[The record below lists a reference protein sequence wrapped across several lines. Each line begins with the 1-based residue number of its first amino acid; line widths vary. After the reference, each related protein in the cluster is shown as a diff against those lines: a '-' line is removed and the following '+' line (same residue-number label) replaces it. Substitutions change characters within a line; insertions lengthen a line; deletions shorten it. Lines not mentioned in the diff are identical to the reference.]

1 MNSKKDIVW
10 FGMKLTPEEKR
21 RIMLL
26 SKLEGRTQK
35 EAVMNAVNEKIT
47 EYEVPAETGSILD
60 QIREHSGV
68 VTDKA
73 SDLSTNKKHLEGYG
87 SKNNR

>member
-1 MNSKKDIVW
+1 MKSKKDIVW

-21 RIMLL
+21 RIRLL

-60 QIREHSGV
+60 QIREYSGV
-68 VTDKA
+68 VTDK
-73 SDLSTNKKHLEGYG
+73 STDLSTNKKHMEGYG
-87 SKNNR
+87 SKDNR

>member
-1 MNSKKDIVW
+1 MSSKKNIVW
-10 FGMKLTPEEKR
+10 FGMKLTPEEKK
-21 RIMLL
+21 RIKLL

-35 EAVMNAVNEKIT
+35 EAVMSAVNEKIT

-68 VTDKA
+68 VTDKT

-87 SKNNR
+87 SKDHH